1 MASTVRISI
10 WWRGHG
16 LPRFELHGRPVS
28 LDHLAKA
35 YGLSCDTVLARIERG
50 LPPAKWF
57 LSSAE
62 LSKVTKREARK
73 QMASESPL

>member
-16 LPRFELHGRPVS
+16 LPRFALDGRPVS
-28 LDHLAKA
+28 LNRLAET
-35 YGLSCDTVLARIERG
+35 YGLSCDTVLARISRG
-50 LPPAKWF
+50 LPPAQWF

-73 QMASESPL
+73 HTASGSAF